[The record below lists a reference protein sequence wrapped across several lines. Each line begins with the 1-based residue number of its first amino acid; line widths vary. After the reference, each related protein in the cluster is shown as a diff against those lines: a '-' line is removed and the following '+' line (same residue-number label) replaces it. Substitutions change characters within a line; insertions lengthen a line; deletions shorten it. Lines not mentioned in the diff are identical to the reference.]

1 MKATLYSK
9 LTCLAILFSLEMI
22 NEFLSHNTSQI
33 SSVVLCLELAMV
45 AAVSSMF
52 SSADLVI
59 DGKKAERKAALDRHL
74 PLVQRPGQ
82 RKVSKS

>member
-22 NEFLSHNTSQI
+22 NEFLSHYTSQI

-52 SSADLVI
+52 SSAYLVI
-59 DGKKAERKAALDRHL
+59 DGKRPKER
-74 PLVQRPGQ
+74 PLLTVTCL
-82 RKVSKS
+82 